1 MTGAQMR
8 FFNLAAGYEANHYLK
23 IRLALDIVRNY
34 ENGNSENYSR
44 SEYDAC
50 LKFIQNLEPQI
61 LNK

>member
-8 FFNLAAGYEANHYLK
+8 YYNLTAGYKVDHYLK

-44 SEYDAC
+44 SCVRC
-50 LKFIQNLEPQI
+50 LFKIYSKSRTLDFE
-61 LNK
+61 

>member
-8 FFNLAAGYEANHYLK
+8 YYNLTAGYKVDHYLK

-50 LKFIQNLEPQI
+50 L
-61 LNK
+61 

>member
-8 FFNLAAGYEANHYLK
+8 YYNLTAGYEANLYLK

-44 SEYDAC
+44 SEYDDC

>member
-8 FFNLAAGYEANHYLK
+8 YYNLTAGYEANLYLK

-44 SEYDAC
+44 SEYDDC
-50 LKFIQNLEPQI
+50 LKFIQNLEP
-61 LNK
+61 